1 MNAWHCTIATLD
13 GQFTAWFTR
22 RGLAGLDFPSAK
34 PAHPPARPDGPPP
47 LQISTWQ
54 GLTMLAVNE
63 ALAGHRPP
71 KLPPLD
77 WSKATEFQRA
87 VWEELQRIRPGRT
100 RTYAEIATA
109 LGKPKAA
116 RAVGAACG
124 ANPIPLLVPCHRVL
138 AAGGKLGGFSGG
150 LRWKE
155 LLLKREGVVLESSHK
170 HGFEARQAIA
180 NFQL

>member
-1 MNAWHCTIATLD
+1 MNAWHCTIATPD

-22 RGLAGLDFPSAK
+22 RGLAGLSFPGAE
-34 PAHPPARPDGPPP
+34 PACPPTRPDGLPP
-47 LQISTWQ
+47 LLIGPWQ

-63 ALAGHRPP
+63 VLAGHRP
-71 KLPPLD
+71 KKMPPLD
-77 WSKATEFQRA
+77 WSEATDFQRD

-100 RTYAEIATA
+100 RTYAEIAAA

-150 LRWKE
+150 LPWKE
-155 LLLKREGVVLESSHK
+155 LLLKREGVVLETLQ
-170 HGFEARQAIA
+170 ARGGHRPSGA
-180 NFQL
+180 

>member
-1 MNAWHCTIATLD
+1 MNAWHCTIATPD

-22 RGLAGLDFPSAK
+22 RGLAGLNFPGAE
-34 PAHPPARPDGPPP
+34 PACPPTRSDGLPP
-47 LQISTWQ
+47 LLIGPWQ

-63 ALAGHRPP
+63 VLAGHRPK

-77 WSKATEFQRA
+77 WSGATDFQRD

-100 RTYAEIATA
+100 RTYAEIAA
-109 LGKPKAA
+109 AIGKPKAA

-150 LRWKE
+150 LPWKE
-155 LLLKREGVVLESSHK
+155 LLLKREGVVLESLQ
-170 HGFEARQAIA
+170 AR
-180 NFQL
+180 NVPRPSGT